1 MCIICAKPAK
11 TAFPDAETIRIM
23 WHRNPDGAGIMYA
36 RDGKVC
42 IEKGFMKLSDF
53 ENHLDK
59 LRKSVDLNKTAVVM
73 HFRITT
79 HGGTT
84 PANTHPFPV
93 TDSIT
98 RLQATRTCSTVGV
111 AHNGII
117 RSVSPR
123 KGISDTM
130 EYIATQLAPLSR
142 ALPDWYHNCGALTL
156 VQNAIDSKLAVL
168 TGAGEIITV
177 GDFETENG
185 IMYSNG
191 SFRSYGGRYANISMY
206 DWDYDWEASA
216 FEAYVKNTA
225 KTTAKKG
232 KKKKGK
238 KAESINI
245 FKQPLMRL
253 VMADEGAYVRDEKNG
268 YITEGLDFLLDS
280 NNGVWVYDI
289 ALDACMKMPGHT
301 AYTAQGAVMRYN
313 GDLADGEYC
322 VI

>member
-11 TAFPDAETIRIM
+11 TAFPDAETIRTM
-23 WHRNPDGAGIMYA
+23 WYRNPDGAGIMYA

-53 ENHLDK
+53 EAHLDK
-59 LRKSVDLNKTAVVM
+59 LRKETDLDKTAVVM

-79 HGGTT
+79 HGGTK

-117 RSVSPR
+117 PSVTPR
-123 KGISDTM
+123 NGISDTM

-142 ALPDWYHNCGALTL
+142 ALPDWYHNRDAITL
-156 VQNAIDSKLAVL
+156 VRNAINSKLAVL
-168 TGAGEIITV
+168 TGEGEIITV
-177 GDFETENG
+177 GDFETDKG

-191 SFRSYGGRYANISMY
+191 SYKSYGSRYAKYSLY
-206 DWDYDWEASA
+206 DWDFDWEESA
-216 FEAYVKNTA
+216 FTSYA
-225 KTTAKKG
+225 KSSGAKKG

-238 KAESINI
+238 KTTEPISIS
-245 FKQPLMRL
+245 KQPLMWL
-253 VMADEGAYVRDEKNG
+253 VMADEGAYVRNEKTG

-280 NNGVWVYDI
+280 ENRVWIYDI
-289 ALDACMKMPGHT
+289 TLDACTRMPGHT
-301 AYTAQGAVMRYN
+301 AYTAQGSVMRYN

-322 VI
+322 VM

>member
-11 TAFPDAETIRIM
+11 TAFPDAETIRTM

-53 ENHLDK
+53 EAHLDK
-59 LRKSVDLNKTAVVM
+59 LRKETALDKTAVVM

-79 HGGTT
+79 HGGTK

-117 RSVSPR
+117 PSVTPR
-123 KGISDTM
+123 NGISDTM

-142 ALPDWYHNCGALTL
+142 ALPDWYHNSDAITL
-156 VQNAIDSKLAVL
+156 VRNAIDSKLAVL
-168 TGAGEIITV
+168 TGEGEIITV
-177 GDFETENG
+177 GDFETDKG

-191 SFRSYGGRYANISMY
+191 GYKSYGSRYAKYSLY
-206 DWDYDWEASA
+206 DWGFDWEESA
-216 FEAYVKNTA
+216 FTSYA
-225 KTTAKKG
+225 KSSGTKKG
-232 KKKKGK
+232 NKKKSK
-238 KAESINI
+238 KTAEPISISR
-245 FKQPLMRL
+245 QPMMWL
-253 VMADEGAYVRDEKNG
+253 VRADEGAYVRNEKTG

-280 NNGVWVYDI
+280 ENRVWVYDI
-289 ALDACMKMPGHT
+289 ALDTCTRMPGHT
-301 AYTAQGAVMRYN
+301 AYTAQGSVLRYN

-322 VI
+322 VM

>member
-11 TAFPDAETIRIM
+11 TAFPDAETIRTM
-23 WHRNPDGAGIMYA
+23 WYRNPDGAGIMYT

-59 LRKSVDLNKTAVVM
+59 LRKSIDLDKTAVVM

-79 HGGTT
+79 HGGTK
-84 PANTHPFPV
+84 PANTHPFPI
-93 TDSIT
+93 TDSIQ

-117 RSVSPR
+117 HSVTPR

-142 ALPDWYHNCGALTL
+142 ALPDWYHNPDALTL
-156 VQNAIDSKLAVL
+156 VQNAINSKLAVL

-177 GDFETENG
+177 GDFETDKG

-191 SFRSYGGRYANISMY
+191 SFRSYGDRYAKFSVY
-206 DWDYDWEASA
+206 DWNFDWNDSA
-216 FEAYVKNTA
+216 FTSYA
-225 KTTAKKG
+225 KTTTKKG
-232 KKKKGK
+232 KKKRK
-238 KAESINI
+238 KAEPISIS
-245 FKQPLMRL
+245 KMPMMWL
-253 VMADEGAYVRDEKNG
+253 VMADEGAYVRNEKTG
-268 YITEGLDFLLDS
+268 YLTEGLDFLLD
-280 NNGVWVYDI
+280 NENRVWIYDI
-289 ALDACMKMPGHT
+289 SLDACTLMPDHT
-301 AYTAQGAVMRYN
+301 AYTAQGSVMRYN

-322 VI
+322 VM

>member
-1 MCIICAKPAK
+1 M
-11 TAFPDAETIRIM
+11 TVMLDL
-23 WHRNPDGAGIMYA
+23 HRNEVTRFTRRTA
-36 RDGKVC
+36 RALAEWAS
-42 IEKGFMKLSDF
+42 IPHTPS
-53 ENHLDK
+53 
-59 LRKSVDLNKTAVVM
+59 
-73 HFRITT
+73 FRGDIPTR
-79 HGGTT
+79 GGTT

-142 ALPDWYHNCGALTL
+142 ALPDWYHNRGALTL

-238 KAESINI
+238 KAEPINI
-245 FKQPLMRL
+245 FKQPLMWL